1 MAAAAGTVPTVH
13 RLGGTWIDI
22 VQMGRYGLGFVDVE
36 EVALGI
42 RRSAGLARE
51 LGGRVVER
59 ARDFSYE
66 VFRERV
72 RNIVEGLNA

>member
-1 MAAAAGTVPTVH
+1 
-13 RLGGTWIDI
+13 
-22 VQMGRYGLGFVDVE
+22 MGRYGVGFVDE
-36 EVALGI
+36 EATLGI
-42 RRSAGLARE
+42 CRSVELARE

-59 ARDFSYE
+59 AREFSYE

>member
-1 MAAAAGTVPTVH
+1 MPIVH
-13 RLGGTWIDI
+13 RSGGPWIDI
-22 VQMGRYGLGFVDVE
+22 VQMGRYGVEFVDE

-42 RRSAGLARE
+42 CRSVEPARE

-59 ARDFSYE
+59 AREFSYE
-66 VFRERV
+66 AFRERV